1 MLEVNGQLIN
11 AEVEEILNVLRQALH
26 AKGIDRFAKIFP
38 SGNNVM
44 TCCPFHKEGQER
56 KPSFGINAKDGIC
69 HCFGCGWVGSIQEM
83 ISNCFGYDD
92 MGLYGSRWLI
102 RNFLTISVEERPDI
116 ELDMSRGRKEIKRE
130 YVSEEELDEYR
141 YYHPYWTK
149 RGIVSDWILNLFDL
163 GYDRKTQCITFP
175 IRDIKG
181 RCLFVARRSV
191 NSKFFNYPEGAEKP
205 LYGLYELYQHSQ
217 DRYENI
223 IVCESMLDA
232 LTCWEFGRY
241 AVALNGL
248 GNDIQYKQLSEL
260 PTRELILATDMD
272 EAGLRARDRLKN
284 RVKGKI
290 IREYFWDVKEAKDI
304 NDMDKKMFEKLK
316 EVF

>member
-44 TCCPFHKEGQER
+44 TNCPFHKEGQER

-69 HCFGCGWVGSIQEM
+69 HCLGCGWVGSIQEM

-116 ELDMSRGRKEIKRE
+116 ELDMSRGRKEVQRE

-141 YYHPYWTK
+141 YYHEYWTK

-205 LYGLYELYQHSQ
+205 LYGLYELHQHSQ

-232 LTCWEFGRY
+232 LTCWEYGRF

-272 EAGLRARDRLKN
+272 EAGIRARDRLKKK
-284 RVKGKI
+284 VKGKI
-290 IREYFWDVKEAKDI
+290 IREYFWDIHEAKDI
-304 NDMDKKMFEKLK
+304 NDMDKKMFEKLR

>member
-11 AEVEEILNVLRQALH
+11 AEVDEILNVLRQALH

-44 TCCPFHKEGQER
+44 TNCPFHKEGQER

-69 HCFGCGWVGSIQEM
+69 HCLGCGWVGSIQEM

-116 ELDMSRGRKEIKRE
+116 ELDMSRGRKEVQRE

-141 YYHPYWTK
+141 YYHEYWTK

-205 LYGLYELYQHSQ
+205 LYGLYELHQHSQ

-232 LTCWEFGRY
+232 LTCWEYGRF

-272 EAGLRARDRLKN
+272 EAGIRARDRLKKK
-284 RVKGKI
+284 VKGKI
-290 IREYFWDVKEAKDI
+290 IREYFWDIHEAKDI
-304 NDMDKKMFEKLK
+304 NDMDKKMFEKLR

>member
-11 AEVEEILNVLRQALH
+11 ADVEDILNVLRQALH

-44 TCCPFHKEGQER
+44 TNCPFHKEGQER

-116 ELDMSRGRKEIKRE
+116 ELDMSRGRKEVQRE

-141 YYHPYWTK
+141 YYHDYWTK

-181 RCLFVARRSV
+181 RCLFVARRSI

-205 LYGLYELYQHSQ
+205 LYGLYELHQYSQ

-232 LTCWEFGRY
+232 LTCWEYGRY

-272 EAGLRARDRLKN
+272 EAGIRARDRLKKK
-284 RVKGKI
+284 VKGKI
-290 IREYFWDVKEAKDI
+290 IREYFWDVHEAKDI
-304 NDMDKKMFEKLK
+304 NDMDKKMFEKLR

>member
-1 MLEVNGQLIN
+1 MLEANGQLIN
-11 AEVEEILNVLRQALH
+11 AEIEDILQVLRQTLH
-26 AKGIDRFAKIFP
+26 QNGTERFAKIFR
-38 SGNNVM
+38 SGHNVM
-44 TCCPFHKEGQER
+44 TCCPFHKDGQER
-56 KPSFGINAKDGIC
+56 KPSFGIGVKDGIC

-92 MGLYGSRWLI
+92 MGLYGNKWLI
-102 RNFLTISVEERPDI
+102 RNFLTISVEERPEL
-116 ELDMSRGRKEIKRE
+116 ELDMSRERKDTKRE
-130 YVSEEELDEYR
+130 YVSEEELDGYR
-141 YYHPYWTK
+141 YYHEYWTK

-191 NSKFFNYPEGAEKP
+191 NTKFFNYPEGAEKP

-232 LTCWEFGRY
+232 LTCWEYGRY

-272 EAGLRARDRLKN
+272 EAGLRARERLKN
-284 RVKGKI
+284 KVKGKI
-290 IREYFWDVKEAKDI
+290 IREYFWDVKDAKDI
-304 NDMDKKMFEKLK
+304 NDMDKKMFEKLR

>member
-11 AEVEEILNVLRQALH
+11 ADVEEILNVLRQALH
-26 AKGIDRFAKIFP
+26 TKGIDRFAKIFP

-44 TCCPFHKEGQER
+44 TNCPFHKEGQER

-116 ELDMSRGRKEIKRE
+116 ELDMSRGRKEVQRE

-141 YYHPYWTK
+141 YYHDYWTK

-205 LYGLYELYQHSQ
+205 LYGLYELHQHSQ

-232 LTCWEFGRY
+232 LTCWEYGRY

-272 EAGLRARDRLKN
+272 EAGIRARDRLKKK
-284 RVKGKI
+284 VKGKI
-290 IREYFWDVKEAKDI
+290 IREYFWDVHEAKDI
-304 NDMDKKMFEKLK
+304 NDMDKKMFEKLR

>member
-11 AEVEEILNVLRQALH
+11 ADVEDILNVLRQALH

-44 TCCPFHKEGQER
+44 TNCPFHKEGQER

-116 ELDMSRGRKEIKRE
+116 ELDMSRGRKEVQRE

-141 YYHPYWTK
+141 YYHDYWTK

-181 RCLFVARRSV
+181 RCLFVARRSI

-205 LYGLYELYQHSQ
+205 LYGLYELHQHSQ

-232 LTCWEFGRY
+232 LTCWEYGRY

-272 EAGLRARDRLKN
+272 EAGIRARDRLKKK
-284 RVKGKI
+284 VKGKI
-290 IREYFWDVKEAKDI
+290 IREYFWDVHEAKDI
-304 NDMDKKMFEKLK
+304 NDMDKKMFEKLR

>member
-11 AEVEEILNVLRQALH
+11 ADVEEILQVLRQALH
-26 AKGIDRFAKIFP
+26 TKGIDRFAKIFP

-44 TCCPFHKEGQER
+44 TNCPFHKEGQER

-116 ELDMSRGRKEIKRE
+116 ELDMSRGRKEVQRE

-141 YYHPYWTK
+141 YYHDYWTK

-181 RCLFVARRSV
+181 RCLFVARRSI

-205 LYGLYELYQHSQ
+205 LYGLYELHQYSQ

-232 LTCWEFGRY
+232 LTCWEYGRY

-272 EAGLRARDRLKN
+272 EAGIRARDRLKKK
-284 RVKGKI
+284 VKGKI
-290 IREYFWDVKEAKDI
+290 IREYFWDVHEAKDI
-304 NDMDKKMFEKLK
+304 NDMDKKMFEKLR

>member
-11 AEVEEILNVLRQALH
+11 ADVEEILNVLRQALH
-26 AKGIDRFAKIFP
+26 TKGIDRFAKIFP

-44 TCCPFHKEGQER
+44 TNCPFHKEGQER

-116 ELDMSRGRKEIKRE
+116 ELDMSRGRKEVKCE

-205 LYGLYELYQHSQ
+205 LYGLYELHQHSQ

-232 LTCWEFGRY
+232 LTCWEYGRY

-272 EAGLRARDRLKN
+272 EAGIRARDRLKKK
-284 RVKGKI
+284 VKGKI
-290 IREYFWDVKEAKDI
+290 IREYFWDIHDAKDI
-304 NDMDKKMFEKLK
+304 NDMDKKMFEKLR